1 MPMPPYLTLIGEKQK
16 LITQGCSTLESMG
29 NNYQLGREDQ
39 ILVELFEQH
48 FCRPKG
54 AQSSGRVHG
63 PVTITKVFDKATPL
77 IFEAWRTGETLSLC
91 KLDWYRISPSGFQE
105 HFYTMVFKDV
115 FRATDSETAEWI
127 ISRKYI
133 ASLDGT
139 KDSRKIDDLGIGYVP
154 LSSKRVRVS
163 MCLVGS

>member
-39 ILVELFEQH
+39 ILVESFHQH
-48 FCRPKG
+48 FYRPKG
-54 AQSSGRVHG
+54 AQAGGRVHG

-91 KLDWYRISPSGFQE
+91 KLDWYRISPRGFQE
-105 HFYTMVFKDV
+105 HFYTMVFKDAV
-115 FRATDSETAEWI
+115 ITNIDLTMPNWRDPAFAHVTQLEAVTFAYRTITVTHENCGTMGSDNWHDG
-127 ISRKYI
+127 
-133 ASLDGT
+133 SLA
-139 KDSRKIDDLGIGYVP
+139 
-154 LSSKRVRVS
+154 
-163 MCLVGS
+163 